1 VSAALS
7 GGLLAAIPRE
17 QSRRGDY
24 PRFWAMSDA
33 LLCALA
39 TAVSLQLVH
48 HGNVAW
54 ARLLA
59 EFSAAPVTVALL
71 AMWGSYRS
79 LPANWIREYRA
90 MLVGSALGFGVGE
103 VLAGLAGNRGGL
115 AMEFALA
122 WALALLLLL
131 QAHTVRHLLLGRT
144 TSEEKRA
151 VILGNP
157 AQVRNVYSALSQ
169 AARDERSHAQ
179 RLRIAALFSDGGQE
193 WADAKNQNVVV
204 SETRWAKSFVECCDI
219 EHGILAVP
227 KECDRETEELFG
239 KSADIFKYLLVA
251 PQIAGAGI
259 KVIATAQ
266 DGSPLSLL
274 VGEDLAHRAGP
285 LKRAT
290 DFLGALIL
298 GVLGLPFIIA
308 VAVVIKLTSSGS
320 VLYKQVRI
328 GKGNRAFK
336 ALKFR
341 TMYSNSRERLND
353 YLAQDPA
360 LREQWESVHKLK
372 DDPRVTPIG
381 RFLRR
386 FSLDELPQLWNVLAG
401 EMSLVGPRPIVVAE
415 IEKYGEDYAAYERA
429 RPGLTGLWQVSGRNN
444 TTYRERVNYDSY
456 YVRNWSVW
464 LDLTI
469 IARTFRAVISGV
481 GAY

>member
-7 GGLLAAIPRE
+7 NGLPAAIPLER
-17 QSRRGDY
+17 RRGGGY
-24 PRFWAMSDA
+24 PRLWALSDA

-39 TAVSLQLVH
+39 TAISLQLGR
-48 HGNVAW
+48 HGNAVW
-54 ARLLA
+54 PKLA
-59 EFSAAPVTVALL
+59 DFSAVPITVALA

-79 LPANWIREYRA
+79 LPVHWVRESQTVLA
-90 MLVGSALGFGVGE
+90 ASALGFGAGE
-103 VLAGLAGNRGGL
+103 VLAGLAGKRGGL
-115 AMEFALA
+115 AVEFALA
-122 WALALLLLL
+122 CALAILLLLL
-131 QAHTVRHLLLGRT
+131 TRTVRRLLSVRT
-144 TSEEKRA
+144 ASEEKRA

-157 AQVRNVYSALSQ
+157 AQVRGVYRAL
-169 AARDERSHAQ
+169 AEGARTERSQAQ
-179 RLRIAALFSDGGQE
+179 RLRIAALFSNGGQE
-193 WADAKNQNVVV
+193 WAEAKNQSVLV
-204 SETRWAKSFVECCDI
+204 SETRWAKSFADCCGI

-227 KECDRETEELFG
+227 KECDRETDELFR

-251 PQIAGAGI
+251 PQIAGEEF
-259 KVIATAQ
+259 KVAATSRA
-266 DGSPLSLL
+266 GSPLSLL
-274 VGEDLAHRAGP
+274 VGEDLAHRAGL
-285 LKRAT
+285 LKRMA
-290 DFLGALIL
+290 DCLGALAL
-298 GVLGLPFIIA
+298 GLLSLPFIGV
-308 VAVVIKLTSSGS
+308 VAFAIKLTSSGS

-341 TMYSNSRERLND
+341 TMYSDSRERLAD

-372 DDPRVTPIG
+372 KDPRVTPIG

-386 FSLDELPQLWNVLAG
+386 FSLDELPQLWNVLVG

-415 IEKYGEDYAAYERA
+415 IEKYGQDYAAYERA

-444 TTYRERVNYDSY
+444 TTYQQRVDFDSY

-469 IARTFRAVISGV
+469 VVRTFRAVISGV